1 MQVTL
6 NEKTALCT
14 SRCRL
19 SYNNNWEGRTR
30 TCDAGTKNQ
39 SLNHLATSQCFCE
52 SDCSHMQANSVLM
65 NRLAPRPDIILR
77 LWDQGCAR
85 STITAGQASL
95 WTHWRP
101 ASDFSKPRKDSQLP
115 YVFNLACFSSLM
127 QAYRFFKHGI
137 YNKRTGV
144 CKALT

>member
-1 MQVTL
+1 MKKRHCVQADAVSHITVTGKAGL
-6 NEKTALCT
+6 EPAMPAPKTRALT
-14 SRCRL
+14 TWRL
-19 SYNNNWEGRTR
+19 PNTFVRLT
-30 TCDAGTKNQ
+30 AP
-39 SLNHLATSQCFCE
+39 
-52 SDCSHMQANSVLM
+52 MQANGVLM
-65 NRLAPRPDIILR
+65 NRLAPRPYIIS
-77 LWDQGCAR
+77 DFGTKAATR

-95 WTHWRP
+95 RTHWRP